1 MVDYNAMVDEQSFFD
16 QTVKDDL
23 RTYDNVR
30 KLGIGQGD
38 D

>member
-1 MVDYNAMVDEQSFFD
+1 MVDEQSFFD